1 MTSAPT
7 DQGWMQRGV
16 SGVSERGQERPLAA
30 STRSIKRPLD
40 NMLKVPR
47 AGPING
53 DLLKTLAAITAQ
65 KSCSRHFG

>member
-1 MTSAPT
+1 
-7 DQGWMQRGV
+7 
-16 SGVSERGQERPLAA
+16 
-30 STRSIKRPLD
+30 
-40 NMLKVPR
+40 MLKVPR

>member
-16 SGVSERGQERPLAA
+16 SGISSRGQERPLAA
-30 STRSIKRPLD
+30 SARSIKRPLG
-40 NMLKVPR
+40 NLLKVTR

-53 DLLKTLAAITAQ
+53 DRLKKLTAITAQ
-65 KSCSRHFG
+65 QTLFPTFG